1 MAVLAQVDA
10 VLLREPLTAPAM
22 RGFAAALDPVNL
34 LAEQSPGFVWRLQE
48 DGRAPLRRDDAT
60 GGAVLVNVS
69 TWTDYEALHAFV
81 YRSRHGALLRHRA
94 RWCLPQTDAG
104 TALWWVEDDAHPD
117 VDEALERL
125 AFLRRYGPGP
135 RSFSVRRR
143 FDPTGA
149 PVRRSRPL
157 SGG

>member
-10 VLLREPLTAPAM
+10 VLLRAPLTSPEM
-22 RGFAAALDPVNL
+22 RGFAAAFDPVNR

-48 DGRAPLRRDDAT
+48 DGRAPVRCDEAT
-60 GGAVLVNVS
+60 GGALLVNVS
-69 TWTDYEALHAFV
+69 TWTSYEALHDFV

-94 RWCLPQTDAG
+94 RWCLPHSEPG
-104 TALWWVEDDAHPD
+104 TALWWADDDARPD
-117 VDEALERL
+117 VEEALDRL

-143 FDPTGA
+143 FDPAGV
-149 PVRRSRPL
+149 PVERGRPARR
-157 SGG
+157 